1 MQCLLSLIQMKKQP
15 EQHQHDGDATEITMN
30 PRIYLHVVDDGFC
43 LVGTNGQS
51 TSSASRMVKVEEIG
65 EDGVV
70 RMVDRM
76 AVDIDDID
84 ADEADEA
91 SVGHL
96 EVPELFGP
104 TLDWNI
110 IGKH

>member
-51 TSSASRMVKVEEIG
+51 TSSATRLVKVEEIG

-76 AVDIDDID
+76 VVDTDDID
-84 ADEADEA
+84 VDEADAA
-91 SVGHL
+91 SVGTFD
-96 EVPELFGP
+96 EP
-104 TLDWNI
+104 
-110 IGKH
+110 